1 MFKDPY
7 GTLARLRVGEVP
19 KSPSDVYVD
28 LQSTQQAVAR
38 LSRELHEVIAS
49 ESIGVLAV
57 EGVRGHGKSY
67 AMQLFKERVLSHPK
81 GPRPLFIYVRELP
94 GEPHQV
100 FKEIVKEMANELGQ
114 DGFIRLWRGGSERI
128 KGFAF
133 IRRWWSQGAPKGFS
147 FLTKLLQSREER
159 EKGVFERLFQVCGQE
174 NLAVVLT
181 KIGYPDS
188 RPIAW
193 RWLTSSLTVGETRL
207 GIGQHKIGHSIRDE
221 EAHDLLVALFRT
233 AMTLGGYDGICLLL
247 DEVDTLAKL
256 RSEAKKQLVKRFLFS
271 LLRSDVKGLSIV
283 LGCTDR
289 GWAELMDGYSESI
302 GLKRRL
308 ENNVVRLTGVGGIKE
323 TKALMEKIADLY
335 RAVYG
340 SDVGYVITD
349 DLAEK
354 IWEEEQRNTGYM
366 VKRIM
371 KEFDEFLPIAHI
383 ISGVGRRF
391 AGLTDSGRGIEFQ
404 RACYSFFKLMPERF
418 SVEGP
423 YQKPDLIL
431 SLADDPMKRVA
442 VECKYTKKEGS
453 KVSANHALEFID
465 ALETSQASSG
475 LFFTYGY
482 RELSAEARSILQGR
496 RYAHVPIP
504 TEAAF
509 HLLLAMADMPEGWA
523 RDAAEDILEF
533 LGFDA
538 VIKNMTS

>member
-1 MFKDPY
+1 MPQ
-7 GTLARLRVGEVP
+7 
-19 KSPSDVYVD
+19 SPSDVYVD

-49 ESIGVLAV
+49 EGIGVLAL
-57 EGVRGHGKSY
+57 EGIRGHGKSY
-67 AMQLFKERVLSHPK
+67 AMQAFKERVLSHPK
-81 GPRPLFIYVRELP
+81 GPHPLFIYVRELP

-100 FKEIVKEMANELGQ
+100 FKEIVKETANELGQ
-114 DGFIRLWRGGSERI
+114 DRFIRLWRGGSERI
-128 KGFAF
+128 
-133 IRRWWSQGAPKGFS
+133 GFS
-147 FLTKLLQSREER
+147 FLKKLLQSREER
-159 EKGVFERLFQVCGQE
+159 ERGVFERLFQLCGQE
-174 NLAVVLT
+174 NLAVALT
-181 KIGYPDS
+181 KMGDPNS

-193 RWLTSSLTVGETRL
+193 RWLTGSLTVGETRL
-207 GIGQHKIGHSIRDE
+207 GIGQHKIGRSIKDE

-256 RSEAKKQLVKRFLFS
+256 RSEAKKQLLKRFLFS
-271 LLRSDVKGLSIV
+271 LLRSDAKGLYLV

-289 GWAELMDGYSESI
+289 GWAELMDTYSESI

-308 ENNVVRLTGVGGIKE
+308 ENNLVHLTGVGGIKE
-323 TKALMEKIADLY
+323 TKTLMEKIADLY
-335 RAVYG
+335 RMVYG

-354 IWEEEQRNTGYM
+354 IWEEEQRNTGYI
-366 VKRIM
+366 VKRIV

-383 ISGVGRRF
+383 ISEVRRRF
-391 AGLTDSGRGIEFQ
+391 AGLTDSSRGMQFQ

-423 YQKPDLIL
+423 YQKPDLIV
-431 SLADDPMKRVA
+431 SLTEDPMKRVA
-442 VECKYTKKEGS
+442 VECKYTRKEGS
-453 KVSANHALEFID
+453 RLLTNSALEFIN
-465 ALETSQASSG
+465 ALETSQASAG

-509 HLLLAMADMPEGWA
+509 NLLLAIAEMPEGWA
-523 RDAAEDILEF
+523 RDCAECILEF
-533 LGFDA
+533 LDLDA
-538 VIKNMTS
+538 VIKNVMS

>member
-19 KSPSDVYVD
+19 KFPSDVYVD
-28 LQSTQQAVAR
+28 LQTTQQAVAR

-49 ESIGVLAV
+49 ESVGVLAV
-57 EGVRGHGKSY
+57 EGIRGHGKSY
-67 AMQLFKERVLSHPK
+67 AMQLLKEKVLSHPK
-81 GPRPLFIYVRELP
+81 GSRPLFIYVRELP
-94 GEPHQV
+94 TEPHQL
-100 FKEIVKEMANELGQ
+100 FKEIVKEMAHELGQ
-114 DGFIRLWRGGSERI
+114 DRFIRLW
-128 KGFAF
+128 
-133 IRRWWSQGAPKGFS
+133 QGASEKIGFR
-147 FLTKLLQSREER
+147 FLTKLLHSRENR
-159 EKGVFERLFQVCGQE
+159 EKEVFERLFQLSGQE
-174 NLAVVLT
+174 NLAVALT

-193 RWLTSSLTVGETRL
+193 RWLTGSLTVGETRL
-207 GIGQHKIGHSIRDE
+207 GIGQHKIGRSIRDE

-233 AMTLGGYDGICLLL
+233 SMTLGGYDGICLLL

-271 LLRSDVKGLSIV
+271 LLRSDVKGLYIV
-283 LGCTDR
+283 LGCTER

-308 ENNVVRLTGVGGIKE
+308 ENNLVHLTGVGGIKE
-323 TKALMEKIADLY
+323 TQALMGKIADLY

-354 IWEEEQRNTGYM
+354 IWEEEQRNTGYI
-366 VKRIM
+366 VKRIV

-383 ISGVGRRF
+383 IREVKRRF
-391 AGLTDSGRGIEFQ
+391 AGLTDSGRGLEFQ
-404 RACYSFFKLMPERF
+404 RACYSFFKLLPERF

-423 YQKPDLIL
+423 YQRPDLIL

-453 KVSANHALEFID
+453 RISANHALEFID
-465 ALETSQASSG
+465 ALETSQASAG

-482 RELSAEARSILQGR
+482 RNLSAEARSILQGR
-496 RYAHVPIP
+496 RYAHIPIP

-509 HLLLAMADMPEGWA
+509 HLLLAIADMPEGWA
-523 RDAAEDILEF
+523 RDGAEDILEF

-538 VIKNMTS
+538 VIKNVTS